1 MLMGIDT
8 RTPRVGDHVAV
19 IGQSGIFEV
28 TSVNDHVRTA
38 DLKLIPLGTLLNKVP
53 WTALSYGT
61 DERSLNE
68 AATRAGDRN
77 RTGKHSSYD
86 QGT

>member
-1 MLMGIDT
+1 MANDV
-8 RTPRVGDHVAV
+8 RKPRVGDHVAAL
-19 IGQSGIFEV
+19 GQSGIFAV

-38 DLKLIPLGTLLNKVP
+38 DLKLIPTGTLLNKVP

-61 DERSLNE
+61 DERELNE

-77 RTGKHSSYD
+77 RSGKHSSYD

>member
-1 MLMGIDT
+1 MPNDI
-8 RTPRVGDHVAV
+8 RKPRVGDHVAA
-19 IGQSGIFEV
+19 IGQSGTFEV

-38 DLKLIPLGTLLNKVP
+38 DLKLIPTGTLLNKVP

-61 DERSLNE
+61 DERELSE
-68 AATRAGDRN
+68 SATRAADPN
-77 RTGKHSSYD
+77 RKGKRSSYD

>member
-1 MLMGIDT
+1 MPNDV
-8 RTPRVGDHVAV
+8 RKPRVGDHVAA
-19 IGQSGIFEV
+19 IAQSGTFEV

-38 DLKLIPLGTLLNKVP
+38 DLKLIPTGTLLNKVP
-53 WTALSYGT
+53 WTALSYRT
-61 DERSLNE
+61 DERGLSE

-77 RTGKHSSYD
+77 RKGKRSSYE

>member
-1 MLMGIDT
+1 MANDV
-8 RTPRVGDHVAV
+8 RKPRVGDHVAA
-19 IGQSGIFEV
+19 IGHSGTFEV

-38 DLKLIPLGTLLNKVP
+38 DLKLIPTGTLLNKAP

-61 DERSLNE
+61 DERELSE
-68 AATRAGDRN
+68 AANRAGDRS
-77 RTGKHSSYD
+77 RKGKRSSYE

>member
-1 MLMGIDT
+1 MANDV
-8 RTPRVGDHVAV
+8 RKPRVGDHVAA

-61 DERSLNE
+61 NERELKK
-68 AATRAGDRN
+68 AAMRAAR
-77 RTGKHSSYD
+77 
-86 QGT
+86 